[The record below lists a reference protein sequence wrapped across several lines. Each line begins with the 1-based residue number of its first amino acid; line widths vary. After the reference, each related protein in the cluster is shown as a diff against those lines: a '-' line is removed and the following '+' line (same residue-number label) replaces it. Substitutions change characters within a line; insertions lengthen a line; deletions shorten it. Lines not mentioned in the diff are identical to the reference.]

1 MLRNTLLLCIGK
13 LLTELMMCV
22 CLNNNH
28 NDDNNTAVGSSESTA
43 VKFLVCSP
51 LYLVEILFS
60 LILNSIFD
68 LSVISNEIIF
78 LNE

>member
-28 NDDNNTAVGSSESTA
+28 NDDNDNTDVGSSESTA

-51 LYLVEILFS
+51 LYLVEFFS
-60 LILNSIFD
+60 
-68 LSVISNEIIF
+68 V
-78 LNE
+78 